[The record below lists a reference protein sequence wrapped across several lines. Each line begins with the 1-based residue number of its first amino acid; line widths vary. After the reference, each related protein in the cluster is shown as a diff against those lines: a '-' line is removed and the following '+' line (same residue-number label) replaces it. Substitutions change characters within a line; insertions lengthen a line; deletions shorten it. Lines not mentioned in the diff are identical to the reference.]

1 MNELSIESSINL
13 IKDLMEG
20 YIKLIDKDINKING
34 TWAEEYY
41 KKEYIK
47 YKDICINF
55 INSEHKFKQNIIEK
69 GESNIISLYNDEV
82 YLQKLYNKDY
92 EIGNY
97 GDVLNNRINYIALSI
112 DLLTGMFENKSE

>member
-1 MNELSIESSINL
+1 MKELSIESSINL
-13 IKDLMEG
+13 IKDLMKD

-34 TWAEEYY
+34 TWAEKYY

-55 INSEHKFKQNIIEK
+55 INSDHKFKQNIIEK

-92 EIGNY
+92 EIGNC
-97 GDVLNNRINYIALSI
+97 GNILNNRINYIALSI
-112 DLLTGMFENKSE
+112 DLLTGMFENKSK